1 MKSYVLTLSNIHFR
15 KQGKVWTSDPIDLYD
30 NSSYTNYSTMRS
42 KYGHNYLGDSTF
54 IGNQIMQGATP
65 TLADSVLSTEFG
77 EVIED
82 QDFYLNYVYPTGT
95 EQGSFLIYDLVEENG
110 YFVLTPSNKTTPL
123 ERFVDTTS
131 RVDLVAYKGAF
142 VNAPSSIPIEYTL
155 QVYES
160 DDVLESATPFWMPN
174 DVSTQ
179 TEFLFIQRSKRFIK
193 IQVEFFTEL
202 PDAVF
207 DTSNYLVSN
216 QAVDENGFLIYDTPL
231 SLTDQ
236 MIGSLTAQEIG
247 NIDFLL
253 LVEIQISEPNPPNI
267 TDSTMDILK
276 KFPSWTK
283 LFEDSLPDAT
293 PTFAIPESFGG
304 KFINALIGDSLDSVE
319 SLIDYFSLAKSIT
332 GADTEQLTWI
342 YSTSNCPSLV
352 TSVKGDNIRLAPIT
366 TYADFIKHRVEDYV
380 YYHEPNDRVILTLR
394 PFNQIKINELVKTQT
409 EVLVFNM
416 FDEFG
421 SRVGLPRLKMEANE
435 NYKTRI
441 LDVYKN
447 LPGPDIDSF
456 KKTIRRELDL
466 WRATG
471 ATPNSDSAGATPI
484 VLEMENLEELN
495 KYFEDNNNPT
505 KAFIDFVEKIN
516 IEYPT
521 NWGFVPWSEMIWD
534 YAGKF
539 QEGVKKVPFSYD
551 KKPIALEATPRYVQ
565 NGIGDLSDLKVSIRS
580 KREFSSDE
588 VILNDISDEQVYDK
602 AFKIKL
608 AGIEKVGESNV
619 RPPIN
624 FDFDTQLQYT
634 YNILNQNT
642 ATVKFLVELV
652 VSGVTYYANYTVN
665 TVSDIYTAGPLYS
678 IFNMAT
684 SRTNSDVQF
693 KSKTTNVDY
702 LDSTSTT
709 GSKTIHISNVTEARV
724 SFGQFVY
731 SSTTPLYT
739 VSGHS
744 ASNSGW
750 IHPKGHATA
759 KYYTTSYA
767 NASNASLPSPY
778 YTITTPTISK
788 MQIEYGSSMV
798 SSTPSTGYT
807 SPVRSSGALRPY
819 NTSSGNA
826 TPSFDISFNS
836 LFNLATGFPPTQSA
850 PVYNALVITNVVP
863 EDAYIDPD
871 YSTPGYGYGR
881 YGGYV
886 NHPQFDINYFVPGLM
901 IGSNIGAPQ
910 FFSTPSYSLSS
921 PPTTLSVS
929 WDPYAVPSNRKYS
942 LNGVTKNNYPLTVG
956 QWEYFEKT
964 SATPVYFRLSERG
977 VIKSEEDIGASYE
990 LSDSISALDV
1000 HRFSFNFDLA
1010 TPNKYIVNNISAEPV
1025 NPLDDSFE
1033 VWTDKSSVIPYYSI
1047 SEDDDL
1053 KVPNTMYVPS
1063 DSYSEIKQGTDNDI
1077 YIPSVVVKSRLNTK
1091 HNKDFES
1098 EIHTGWYYLNN
1109 QETYVY
1115 ARPVT
1120 ENVTYTSATPY
1131 YQIVLS
1137 GHAKQGAPV
1146 ILESLSNPSTS
1157 LTQVSFIDAAT
1168 PSVFSSF
1175 NTEYLEARKN
1185 NYLYVGYKNI
1195 YEVSVYDP
1203 ITELYLLQ
1211 NGSSNTEKIT
1221 LSAGSMVAGRTYTV
1235 KYKVKNTYS
1244 IDNEYLDS
1252 NNKLKTKILFH
1263 ATPITGDT
1271 NYAITYESTL
1281 FDSSTPSG
1289 VYHSPMKS
1297 LLSEGFVYLTDSVYE
1312 YDRFLAET
1320 NPGYLIDDPA
1330 SDYSILTIESY
1341 DKNGNPKP
1349 YQKYNISSNLLSVQ
1363 PSSVETDNNGF
1374 AYARVAYSGATPAIV
1389 NNAPLY
1395 ISGVQSGYSTAN
1407 DSATLNYS
1415 IVKSQSSLDTLHAE
1429 VDPQIIKADGVSTL
1443 SIKGI
1448 LSSKTKDTSSVRVY
1462 YRLGRTLHSAIT
1474 NPVYNSV
1481 ISSEDGSFAIGPITA
1496 RSAATPGYWFGVV
1509 ETEFSPNNQ
1518 SSPVTISGDIVHW
1531 FEDSQDAIL
1540 NSSGRVL
1547 SIQDTFT
1554 ASDFSFMSSTPVYK
1568 INYLTGNP
1576 AQKSATPNIVLP
1588 KWFKIPRLTQY
1599 QMGILGSDYYSLD
1612 NNRQIYPS

>member
-1 MKSYVLTLSNIHFR
+1 MKSYVLTLSNIHFK

-54 IGNQIMQGATP
+54 IGNEITQGATP

-77 EVIED
+77 EVVVD

-110 YFVLTPSNKTTPL
+110 YFVLTPTNKTTPL

-193 IQVEFFTEL
+193 IQVEFLTEL
-202 PDAVF
+202 PDSVF
-207 DTSNYLVSN
+207 DTANYLVSN
-216 QAVDENGFLIYDTPL
+216 TAVDENGFLIYDTPL
-231 SLTDQ
+231 SLNDQ
-236 MIGSLTAQEIG
+236 MIGSLTPQEIG

-253 LVEIQISEPNPPNI
+253 LVEVQISEPNPPNI
-267 TDSTMDILK
+267 TESTRDILK

-332 GADTEQLTWI
+332 GADADQLTWI
-342 YSTSNCPSLV
+342 YSTSGCPSLV
-352 TSVKGDNIRLAPIT
+352 TSVKGDNIRLVPIS
-366 TYADFIKHRVEDYV
+366 TYADFIRHRVEDYV

-421 SRVGLPRLKMEANE
+421 SRVGLPRLKMEGNE

-456 KKTIRRELDL
+456 KKTVRRELDL
-466 WRATG
+466 WRAIG
-471 ATPNSDSAGATPI
+471 STPNSDSLGATPV
-484 VLEMENLEELN
+484 VLEMQDLEELN

-505 KAFIDFVEKIN
+505 KTFIDFVEKIN

-539 QEGVKKVPFSYD
+539 DEGVKKVPFSYD
-551 KKPIALEATPRYVQ
+551 KNPISATATPRYIQ

-588 VILNDISDEQVYDK
+588 VILNDIIDEQVYEK

-608 AGIEKVGESNV
+608 SGIEKVGESIV

-624 FDFDTQLQYT
+624 FDFDSQLQYT
-634 YNILNQNT
+634 YNILNQKT
-642 ATVKFLVELV
+642 ATIKFLVELV
-652 VSGVTYYANYTVN
+652 VSGVTYYANYTIN
-665 TVSDIYTAGPLYS
+665 TVNDIYTAGPLYS
-678 IFNMAT
+678 IFNIAT
-684 SRTNSDVQF
+684 NRTNSDVQF
-693 KSKTTNVDY
+693 KSKTTNANYVD
-702 LDSTSTT
+702 SSSTT
-709 GSKTIHISNVTEARV
+709 ASNTIHISNVSQVRI
-724 SFGQFVY
+724 SFGHFLYSSSTPVY
-731 SSTTPLYT
+731 SI
-739 VSGHS
+739 SGHS
-744 ASNSGW
+744 TSNSGW
-750 IHPKGHATA
+750 IHPKDNATP
-759 KYYTTSYA
+759 KYYTTNYP
-767 NASNASLPSPY
+767 NASSTTLPVPY
-778 YTITTPTISK
+778 YLMATPTITK
-788 MQIEYGSSMV
+788 TQIEYGSSML

-807 SPVRSSGALRPY
+807 SPVRSSGVLRPY
-819 NTSSGNA
+819 TTSSGNA
-826 TPSFDISFNS
+826 TPSFNIPFSS
-836 LFNLATGFPPTQSA
+836 LVGLATGFPLAQSSPT
-850 PVYNALVITNVVP
+850 YNALLLKNVVP

-871 YSTPGYGYGR
+871 YSTPGYGYNG

-901 IGSNIGAPQ
+901 IGSNIATPQ
-910 FFSTPSYSLSS
+910 FFATPLYSLASA
-921 PPTTLSVS
+921 PTTLSVF

-1000 HRFSFNFDLA
+1000 HRFSFDFDLA
-1010 TPNKYIVNNISAEPV
+1010 TPNKYIVNNISAIPV
-1025 NPLDDSFE
+1025 DPLDTSFE
-1033 VWTDKSSVIPYYSI
+1033 VSTDKSSVIPYYSI

-1053 KVPNTMYVPS
+1053 SVPNTMYVPA

-1091 HNKDFES
+1091 HNKYFES
-1098 EIHTGWYYLNN
+1098 EIHTGWYYLNGE
-1109 QETYVY
+1109 ETYVY

-1120 ENVTYTSATPY
+1120 ENVSYTSTTPY

-1146 ILESLSNPSTS
+1146 IVESLSTPNST
-1157 LTQVSFIDAAT
+1157 LTQVSFMDSAT
-1168 PSVFSSF
+1168 PSIFSSF

-1203 ITELYLLQ
+1203 ITELFLLE

-1221 LSAGSMVAGRTYTV
+1221 LSAGSMVPGRIYTV
-1235 KYKVKNTYS
+1235 KYKVRNTYS
-1244 IDNEYLDS
+1244 IDNEYLD
-1252 NNKLKTKILFH
+1252 NDNKLKTKILFH
-1263 ATPITGDT
+1263 ATPVTGDT
-1271 NYAITYESTL
+1271 NYSVTYESTL

-1297 LLSEGFVYLTDSVYE
+1297 LLSEGFVYLTNTIYD
-1312 YDRFLAET
+1312 YDRFLAEA
-1320 NPGYLIDDPA
+1320 NPGYLIDDPQ

-1349 YQKYNISSNLLSVQ
+1349 YQKYNISSTLLSVD
-1363 PSSVETDNNGF
+1363 PSVIETDDNGF
-1374 AYARVAYSGATPAIV
+1374 GYARVAYSGATPAIV
-1389 NNAPLY
+1389 NDAPLY
-1395 ISGVQSGYSTAN
+1395 ISGIASGYSTAS

-1415 IVKSQSSLDTLHAE
+1415 IVKSESSLDKLYAE

-1443 SIKGI
+1443 SIKGM

-1462 YRLGRTLHSAIT
+1462 YRLGRTLNAAIT
-1474 NPVYNSV
+1474 NSTYSSV
-1481 ISSEDGSFAIGPITA
+1481 LSSEDGSFTIGPITA
-1496 RSAATPGYWFGVV
+1496 QSSATPGYWFGIV
-1509 ETEFSPNNQ
+1509 ETEFSSNNV

-1540 NSSGRVL
+1540 NSSGRVM

-1554 ASDFSFMSSTPVYK
+1554 ADDFSFMSSTPVYK

-1576 AQKSATPNIVLP
+1576 GQKSATPNITLP
-1588 KWFKIPRLTQY
+1588 KWFKIPRLQQY
-1599 QMGILGSDYYSLD
+1599 QLGILGNDYYSLD

>member
-1 MKSYVLTLSNIHFR
+1 MKSYVLTLSNIHFN

-54 IGNQIMQGATP
+54 IGNEIIQGATP

-77 EVIED
+77 EVITD

-95 EQGSFLIYDLVEENG
+95 QQGSFLIYDLVEENG
-110 YFVLTPSNKTTPL
+110 YFVLTPTNKTTPL

-193 IQVEFFTEL
+193 IQVEFLTEL

-207 DTSNYLVSN
+207 DTGNYLVSS
-216 QAVDENGFLIYDTPL
+216 QGIDENGFLIYDTPL
-231 SLTDQ
+231 SLNDQ
-236 MIGSLTAQEIG
+236 MIGSLTPQEIG

-253 LVEIQISEPNPPNI
+253 LVEVQISEPNPPNI
-267 TDSTMDILK
+267 TESTRDILK

-293 PTFAIPESFGG
+293 PTFAVPESFGG

-319 SLIDYFSLAKSIT
+319 SLIDYFSLAKSVT
-332 GADTEQLTWI
+332 GADVEQLTWI
-342 YSTSNCPSLV
+342 YSVSNCPSLI
-352 TSVKGDNIRLAPIT
+352 TSVKGDNIRLTPIS
-366 TYADFIKHRVEDYV
+366 TYADFITHRVEDYV
-380 YYHEPNDRVILTLR
+380 YYHEPNDRVVLTLR

-421 SRVGLPRLKMEANE
+421 SRVGLPRLKMEGNE

-471 ATPNSDSAGATPI
+471 ATPSSDSVGATPI

-539 QEGVKKVPFSYD
+539 EEGVKKVPFSYD
-551 KKPIALEATPRYVQ
+551 KNPFAGQSTPRYIQ
-565 NGIGDLSDLKVSIRS
+565 NGVGDLSDLKVSIRS

-588 VILNDISDEQVYDK
+588 VILNDISDEQVYEK

-608 AGIEKVGESNV
+608 AGIEKIGESIV

-624 FDFDTQLQYT
+624 FDFDSQLEYT
-634 YNILNQNT
+634 YNILNQKT
-642 ATVKFLVELV
+642 ATIKFLVELV
-652 VSGVTYYANYTVN
+652 VSGVTYYANYTLN
-665 TVSDIYTAGPLYS
+665 TVSDIYAAGPLYS
-678 IFNMAT
+678 IFNIAT
-684 SRTNSDVQF
+684 NRTNSDVQF
-693 KSKTTNVDY
+693 KSKTTNVNYVDN
-702 LDSTSTT
+702 TSTT
-709 GSKTIHISNVTEARV
+709 ASNTIHISNVTEARV
-724 SFGQFVY
+724 SFGHFIY

-739 VSGHS
+739 ISGHS
-744 ASNSGW
+744 TSNSGW

-767 NASNASLPSPY
+767 NASTSTLPSPY

-788 MQIEYGSSMV
+788 MQIEYGSSML
-798 SSTPSTGYT
+798 SSTPSIGYT
-807 SPVRSSGALRPY
+807 SAVKTSGVLRPY
-819 NTSSGNA
+819 STSSGTA
-826 TPSFDISFNS
+826 TPSFSIPFNS
-836 LFNLATGFPPTQSA
+836 LVALAKGFPPAQSS
-850 PVYNALVITNVVP
+850 PTYNALVLRNTVP

-871 YSTPGYGYGR
+871 YSTPGYGYNG

-886 NHPQFDINYFVPGLM
+886 NHPQFNINYFVPGLM
-901 IGSNIGAPQ
+901 IDSDITSPQ
-910 FFSTPSYSLSS
+910 FFATPSYSLSS
-921 PPTTLSVS
+921 TPTTLSVY

-942 LNGVTKNNYPLTVG
+942 LNGVGQNNYPLTVG
-956 QWEYFEKT
+956 EWKYFEKT

-990 LSDSISALDV
+990 LSDSISSIDV
-1000 HRFSFNFDLA
+1000 HRYNFDFNLL
-1010 TPNKYIVNNISAEPV
+1010 TPNKYIVNNISAIPADSSD
-1025 NPLDDSFE
+1025 NSFE

-1053 KVPNTMYVPS
+1053 RVPNTMYVPA
-1063 DSYSEIKQGTDNDI
+1063 DSYNELKQGTDNDV
-1077 YIPSVVVKSRLNTK
+1077 YIPSVVVRSRLNTK

-1120 ENVTYTSATPY
+1120 ENVTYTSSNPY
-1131 YQIVLS
+1131 HQIVLS

-1146 ILESLSNPSTS
+1146 IIESLSNPSTS
-1157 LTQVSFIDAAT
+1157 LTQVAFIDAAT
-1168 PSVFSSF
+1168 PSVFGSF

-1203 ITELYLLQ
+1203 ITELYLLE

-1221 LSAGSMVAGRTYTV
+1221 MPAGSMVPGRTYTV
-1235 KYKVKNTYS
+1235 KYKVRNAYS
-1244 IDNEYLDS
+1244 VDNEYLDS

-1271 NYAITYESTL
+1271 NYAVTYESTL

-1297 LLSEGFVYLTDSVYE
+1297 LLNEGFVYLTDSVYE

-1349 YQKYNISSNLLSVQ
+1349 YQKYNITSSLLSVE

-1395 ISGVQSGYSTAN
+1395 ISGVQSGYSMAN

-1415 IVKSQSSLDTLHAE
+1415 IVKSESGLDSLYAE

-1443 SIKGI
+1443 SIKGM

-1462 YRLGRTLHSAIT
+1462 YRLGRTLYSAIT
-1474 NPVYNSV
+1474 NPTYNSV
-1481 ISSEDGSFAIGPITA
+1481 VSLEDGSFTIGPITA
-1496 RSAATPGYWFGVV
+1496 QSSATPGYWFAVV
-1509 ETEFSPNNQ
+1509 ETEFSSNNV

-1540 NSSGRVL
+1540 NSSGRVT
-1547 SIQDTFT
+1547 SVQDTFT
-1554 ASDFSFMSSTPVYK
+1554 ASDFSFVSSTPVYK
-1568 INYLTGNP
+1568 IDYLTGNP
-1576 AQKSATPNIVLP
+1576 AQKSATPNVSLP

-1599 QMGILGSDYYSLD
+1599 QLGILGNDYYSLD